1 MNISNWFYC
10 TYQIAPSKN
19 CHTLKIVLNWTIEL
33 QLPLDGGWWG
43 RGVVIYRS
51 DQFTTITRPNQ
62 TKLSLHHFSL
72 SPSGFVIVNIGIDL
86 SLIPLFPLLRSECRV
101 GLSYTIKSPGRC
113 PILYYKLYIIILYCI
128 LLIIILYNKTSP
140 KGTQVK
146 GLKDTRSLNGK

>member
-1 MNISNWFYC
+1 MYVSNCSFKKLSYTENSSELNYW
-10 TYQIAPSKN
+10 APAS
-19 CHTLKIVLNWTIEL
+19 I
-33 QLPLDGGWWG
+33 G
-43 RGVVIYRS
+43 RRMMRSGVVIYRS